1 MTTASVT
8 LTDQEL
14 DRLRTVLSAAA
25 GLVFEDS
32 RRDSLSYSVAE
43 RMRLTG
49 IAGVPAYLDA
59 VSRHGSPELQPLI
72 DEVTIQETHFF
83 RNPPQMQALRQ
94 HVLPEL
100 VRAASTNGR
109 RIRIWSAGCSTGEEP
124 YTIAMMLRELLP
136 NMDGWDVKVIA
147 TDISAGALQAASSAT
162 YGERAVQ
169 LATPEVRERFFVPLP
184 GGVYAVRPEVRELV
198 HFTHHNLVLDAPPE
212 GGLDLVLCRNVTI
225 YFARETTRALVRRLH
240 TCLRDGGY
248 LFIGHSETLW
258 QINDDFR
265 LVSFD
270 VGRSAAYVYR
280 RVDPPAVERRVSGPG
295 ARKTSMLV
303 ERRSPMRR
311 PRVSLGRRGEG
322 QGASSAPTPAVPFS
336 GAGAVPSGAGAV
348 PAGAG
353 PGVVPV
359 PVVVAADAV
368 RSALA
373 AGQYEQA
380 ARLARQAALGAPL
393 EAQLH
398 YLLGRALV
406 DLGQDDEA
414 LPALRRAVYLDPD
427 AGLAHFLL
435 AGGLARSGD
444 LAAAAREYRA
454 AAATLGRSPDD
465 ATAPEL
471 GGRSVRELAAMC
483 AQVEGQLSLRVQ
495 QQSDAGSSSSRSG
508 SARTAPT
515 GSPRIGSQP
524 GSQPGSQRSG
534 ALAEGRQ
541 PVGSQQ
547 ASSTRRSGR

>member
-1 MTTASVT
+1 MTTAGIS
-8 LTDQEL
+8 LTDAEL
-14 DRLRTVLSAAA
+14 DRLRSVLGSAA

-49 IAGVPAYLDA
+49 IASIPDYLDA
-59 VSRHGSPELQPLI
+59 ISRHGSPELQPLI

-100 VRAASTNGR
+100 VRAASTKGR

-147 TDISAGALQAASSAT
+147 TDISAAALLTASSAT

-184 GGVYAVRPEVRELV
+184 GGMYVVRPEVRELV
-198 HFTHHNLVLDAPPE
+198 HFSHHNLVLDTPPE
-212 GGLDLVLCRNVTI
+212 AGLDLVLCRNVTI

-240 TCLRDGGY
+240 ACLRDGGY

-258 QINDDFR
+258 QVNDDFR

-280 RVDPPAVERRVSGPG
+280 RVDAPVVERRVSGPG

-303 ERRSPMRR
+303 ERRSPVRR
-311 PRVSLGRRGEG
+311 PRVSLGRRSDL
-322 QGASSAPTPAVPFS
+322 GALADPSPPVRFS
-336 GAGAVPSGAGAV
+336 GPGPDAA
-348 PAGAG
+348 PAGYG
-353 PGVVPV
+353 PDLTPV
-359 PVVVAADAV
+359 PVAVAVDAI
-368 RSALA
+368 RAALSE
-373 AGQYEQA
+373 GKYEQA
-380 ARLARQAALGAPL
+380 ARLARQASLVAPL
-393 EAQLH
+393 EPQLH
-398 YLLGRALV
+398 YLLGRALL
-406 DLGQDDEA
+406 DLGEDDEA
-414 LPALRRAVYLDPD
+414 LPALRRAVYLDP
-427 AGLAHFLL
+427 GSGFAHFLL

-444 LAAAAREYRA
+444 LVAAAREYRA

-483 AQVEGQLSLRVQ
+483 AQVEGQLSLQVQ
-495 QQSDAGSSSSRSG
+495 QQDAGRPWPEQRPATPPGASR
-508 SARTAPT
+508 RTAAP
-515 GSPRIGSQP
+515 I
-524 GSQPGSQRSG
+524 GSQRSG
-534 ALAEGRQ
+534 SSASGRQ
-541 PVGSQQ
+541 PAGSRQ
-547 ASSTRRSGR
+547 ASGTNRSGR

>member
-1 MTTASVT
+1 MTTAGVT
-8 LTDQEL
+8 LTDHEF
-14 DRLRTVLSAAA
+14 DRLRSVLAAAA
-25 GLVFEDS
+25 GLIFEDS
-32 RRDSLSYSVAE
+32 RRDSLSYSIAE

-49 IAGVPAYLDA
+49 IPDVPAYLDA
-59 VSRHGSPELQPLI
+59 VSRHGAPELQPLI

-100 VRAASTNGR
+100 VRAASTKGR

-136 NMDGWDVKVIA
+136 NMAGWDIKVIA
-147 TDISAGALQAASSAT
+147 TDISAGALRAASSAT

-184 GGVYAVRPEVRELV
+184 GGLYAVRPEVRELV
-198 HFTHHNLVLDAPPE
+198 HFSHHNLVLDAPPE
-212 GGLDLVLCRNVTI
+212 SGMDLVLCRNVTI

-280 RVDPPAVERRVSGPG
+280 RVDQPAVERRVSGPG
-295 ARKTSMLV
+295 ARKTAMV
-303 ERRSPMRR
+303 IDRRSPVRR
-311 PRVSLGRRGEG
+311 PRLILGRRGEG
-322 QGASSAPTPAVPFS
+322 VTTGSAPPPPA
-336 GAGAVPSGAGAV
+336 AV
-348 PAGAG
+348 AG
-353 PGVVPV
+353 PPATGTSGLT
-359 PVVVAADAV
+359 AADGV
-368 RSALA
+368 RAALT
-373 AGQYEQA
+373 AGHYEEA
-380 ARLARQAALGAPL
+380 ARLARLAAVVAPL
-393 EAQLH
+393 EAPLH
-398 YLLGRALV
+398 YLLGKALL

-414 LPALRRAVYLDPD
+414 LQALRRAVYLDPD

-454 AAATLGRSPDD
+454 AAATLGRSPAD

-483 AQVEGQLSLRVQ
+483 AQIEGQLSLRVQ
-495 QQSDAGSSSSRSG
+495 QQPASKR
-508 SARTAPT
+508 
-515 GSPRIGSQP
+515 P
-524 GSQPGSQRSG
+524 GSQPSG
-534 ALAEGRQ
+534 RR
-541 PVGSQQ
+541 PSGSQQ
-547 ASSTRRSGR
+547 ESSTMRSSR